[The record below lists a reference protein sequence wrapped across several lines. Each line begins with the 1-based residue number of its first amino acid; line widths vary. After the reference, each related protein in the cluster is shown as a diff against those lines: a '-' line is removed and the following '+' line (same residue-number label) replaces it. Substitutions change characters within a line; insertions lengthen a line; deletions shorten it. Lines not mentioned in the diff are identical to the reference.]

1 MDTKKLRQKIL
12 DLAIHGKLVP
22 QDPNDEPASVLLE
35 RIKAEKERLIKEG
48 KIKKSKKS
56 TKASDTPHYEQ
67 VPFEVPGSWVWCTL
81 GDLAFYKKGPFGSS
95 LTKAMF
101 VPKSNDTYKVYEQ
114 KNAIQKDNTLGSY
127 FITKEKYDSLI
138 GFAIQPYDI
147 IVSCAGTIGETY
159 VLPQNSQEGIIN
171 QALMLI
177 RLYSRE
183 IEQFYLLYFDFILK
197 EEAYKES
204 KGTAIKNIPP
214 FDVLKGFHIPLP
226 PISEQQRIL
235 KEIEHWFSLIDIIE
249 RGKNDL
255 QTTIKQAKSKILDLA
270 IHGKLVPQDPNDEP
284 ASELLKRINPKAE
297 VTCDNGHK
305 WKLPQSWCWAK
316 GRQIFLPMKSTKPHN
331 DEFLY
336 IDIDS
341 IDNKRQIINKIKSIK
356 TANAPSRASR
366 YTQKGDVVFSMVR
379 PYLRN
384 IAKVSVDGCIASTGF
399 YVCSPIDDLNS
410 EYCYYLMISDYVVTG
425 LNQFMKGDNSPS
437 INKSH
442 IDEWLFP
449 LPPFPEQQRIV
460 QKIEKLFSLLDHIK
474 KSLEV

>member
-1 MDTKKLRQKIL
+1 MSSVGIGQPNVNGTILGNLNIPIPPITEQYRIVAEIERWLSWIDIIENDKDDLENIIKQAKNKIL

-22 QDPNDEPASVLLE
+22 QDPNDES
-35 RIKAEKERLIKEG
+35 
-48 KIKKSKKS
+48 
-56 TKASDTPHYEQ
+56 
-67 VPFEVPGSWVWCTL
+67 
-81 GDLAFYKKGPFGSS
+81 
-95 LTKAMF
+95 
-101 VPKSNDTYKVYEQ
+101 
-114 KNAIQKDNTLGSY
+114 AI
-127 FITKEKYDSLI
+127 
-138 GFAIQPYDI
+138 
-147 IVSCAGTIGETY
+147 
-159 VLPQNSQEGIIN
+159 
-171 QALMLI
+171 
-177 RLYSRE
+177 
-183 IEQFYLLYFDFILK
+183 
-197 EEAYKES
+197 
-204 KGTAIKNIPP
+204 
-214 FDVLKGFHIPLP
+214 
-226 PISEQQRIL
+226 
-235 KEIEHWFSLIDIIE
+235 
-249 RGKNDL
+249 
-255 QTTIKQAKSKILDLA
+255 
-270 IHGKLVPQDPNDEP
+270 
-284 ASELLKRINPKAE
+284 ELLKRINPDF
-297 VTCDNGHK
+297 TPCDNGHK

>member
-249 RGKNDL
+249 RGKDDL

-474 KSLEV
+474 KSLEM

>member
-249 RGKNDL
+249 RGKDDL

-284 ASELLKRINPKAE
+284 ASELLKRINSKAE